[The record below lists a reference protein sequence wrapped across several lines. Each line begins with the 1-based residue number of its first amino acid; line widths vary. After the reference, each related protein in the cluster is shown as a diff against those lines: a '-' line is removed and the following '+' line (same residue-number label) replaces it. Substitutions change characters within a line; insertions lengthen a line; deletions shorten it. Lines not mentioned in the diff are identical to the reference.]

1 MQREPRKADRMEQQ
15 PAEFYERVREG
26 YRELAASEPKR
37 IVMVDGSGDLDEIEK
52 QIWETLCFSFFCAG
66 KDIESLEMAFART
79 TALEFLRRAY
89 EQNRLAHAYLITG
102 APGSGKEVL
111 AAELTSLVNGTP
123 TKDVFS
129 AKARE
134 VFIARPESKSRR
146 IITAQIRALEH
157 ALQMRAANGR
167 RKVAIIPDAD
177 RLQTEAANAFLKTLE
192 EPPKDSLLLLL
203 SALPEALPETVL
215 SRCIAIPLASDGE
228 ARSKKEEEKLVKL
241 LQQASRHTTWSIQ
254 FAYRLAQEFQQLL
267 RAVREE
273 VKLETD
279 SALKQEQTRYKDAT
293 DGAWLE
299 EREDY
304 YKALTESLYLQRRAA
319 LVEILFAWWTDVLRA
334 NNAVAQRDL
343 PAATQET
350 AALARR
356 FGNAEI
362 LKRIRLLEELRDHLG
377 RNIHE
382 ASQLKSLSWR
392 FSLPTK
398 RA

>member
-1 MQREPRKADRMEQQ
+1 M
-15 PAEFYERVREG
+15 
-26 YRELAASEPKR
+26 AS
-37 IVMVDGSGDLDEIEK
+37 L
-52 QIWETLCFSFFCAG
+52 F
-66 KDIESLEMAFART
+66 
-79 TALEFLRRAY
+79 
-89 EQNRLAHAYLITG
+89 
-102 APGSGKEVL
+102 
-111 AAELTSLVNGTP
+111 NGTP
-123 TKDVFS
+123 AKEVFS
-129 AKARE
+129 SKARE
-134 VFIARPESKSRR
+134 IFVARPESKSRR
-146 IITAQIRALEH
+146 ISIEQIRELEH
-157 ALQMRAANGR
+157 ALQMRAATSHG
-167 RKVAIIPDAD
+167 KVAIISDAD
-177 RLQTEAANAFLKTLE
+177 RLGGEAANAFLKTLE

-279 SALKQEQTRYKDAT
+279 SALKQEQTRYKEAT

-304 YKALTESLYLQRRAA
+304 YKALTESLYLQRRAT

-334 NNAVAQRDL
+334 TNAIAQRDL

-356 FGNAEI
+356 FDDAQI
-362 LKRIRLLEELRDHLG
+362 LKRIRLLKNSEIISAETFTKAL
-377 RNIHE
+377 
-382 ASQLKSLSWR
+382 QLKWLSWR
-392 FSLPTK
+392 FSSCDLRVLRRLPGKTCGPSPADGGLTK
-398 RA
+398 CCLILSSIPVCHIFTDYFCYPPALHSCCLLVVQLGLM